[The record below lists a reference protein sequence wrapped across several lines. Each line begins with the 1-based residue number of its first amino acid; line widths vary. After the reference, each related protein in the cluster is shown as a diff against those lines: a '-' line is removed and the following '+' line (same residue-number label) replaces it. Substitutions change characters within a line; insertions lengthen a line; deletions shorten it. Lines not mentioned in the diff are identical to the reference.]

1 MSALLSLRNLSHATP
16 DGRRL
21 FDGLTL
27 AFGRER
33 TGLIGR
39 NGVGKSTLLKLM
51 AGTLTPQ
58 AGAVLRQGSL
68 GVLRQIVQVAPTDT
82 VADALGARERLARLA
97 QVAAGHGDL
106 DGIADDD
113 WTLEARLTEALAR
126 TDLAG
131 LRFDRPL
138 ATLSGGQ
145 RTRLALAALIA
156 EPPELV
162 LLDEPTN
169 NLDRDGRE
177 AVDRFLA
184 DWRGGAVVVSHD
196 RALLRRMDRI
206 VELTSLGAT
215 VYGGNWDLYAD
226 RKAREI
232 AAAEH
237 DLAVAERDV
246 GDAARKAQAAA
257 ERKARKDAAGKR
269 SRAKAGMSKLLLDAR
284 EDRAEK
290 TAGRGSGLAER
301 QQAEAAAA
309 LAAARA
315 KVETVKALAFSVD
328 GARLPA
334 GKTVLAFDHVT
345 GGPAPG
351 LAIIKDLSF
360 AIVGPERIAV
370 TGPNGSGKSTLLRLA
385 TGALETAAGSI
396 SRARRAVML
405 DQQMSLLDPEQ
416 SILDNFRR
424 LNPGCNDNACRA
436 ALARFLFR
444 ADAALR
450 RVGDLSGGEMLRAG
464 LACTLGGGAPP
475 DLLVLDE
482 PTNHL
487 DIASITAVETALGG
501 FDGALLVV
509 SHDEDFLDAI
519 GITRRI
525 ALAPARPS
533 STAAQGS

>member
-1 MSALLSLRNLSHATP
+1 MSALLSLRSLSYATP
-16 DGRRL
+16 DGRDL

-39 NGVGKSTLLKLM
+39 NGVGKSTLLQLL
-51 AGTLTPQ
+51 AGTLEPK
-58 AGAVLRQGSL
+58 AGSVSRHGSL
-68 GVLRQIVQVAPTDT
+68 GALRQIVQVAPDET
-82 VADALGARERLARLA
+82 VADALGVGARLARLA
-97 QVAAGHGDL
+97 RIAAGLGDL
-106 DGIADDD
+106 DEVADDD

-126 TDLAG
+126 MDLTG
-131 LRFDRPL
+131 IGFDRPL

-145 RTRLALAALIA
+145 RTRLALAALVVD
-156 EPPELV
+156 PPDLV

-169 NLDRDGRE
+169 NLDRDGRD
-177 AVDRFLA
+177 AVARFLS

-196 RALLRRMDRI
+196 RELLRRMDRI
-206 VELTSLGAT
+206 VELTGLGAT

-232 AAAEH
+232 AAAER

-246 GDAARKAQAAA
+246 GDAARRAQVAA

-269 SRAKAGMSKLLLDAR
+269 SRPKAGMSKLLLDAR

-290 TAGRGSGLAER
+290 TLGRGNNLADR
-301 QQAEAAAA
+301 QQAEAGEA

-315 KVETVKALAFSVD
+315 KVEIVKTLAFSIS

-334 GKTVLAFDHVT
+334 GKTVLAFDQVI
-345 GGPAPG
+345 GGPVAG
-351 LAIIKDLSF
+351 AAIIKDLSF

-385 TGALETAAGSI
+385 TGALEPFGGSV
-396 SRARRAVML
+396 SRARHAVML
-405 DQQMSLLDPEQ
+405 DQQMSLLDPEGA
-416 SILDNFRR
+416 ILDNFRR

-444 ADAALR
+444 ADAALK
-450 RVGDLSGGEMLRAG
+450 RVKALSGGEMLRAG

-475 DLLVLDE
+475 DLLILDE

-487 DIASITAVETALGG
+487 DIASITAVEAALSG

-509 SHDEDFLDAI
+509 SHDEDFLEAI
-519 GITRRI
+519 GVTRRI
-525 ALAPARPS
+525 VLGPAAS
-533 STAAQGS
+533 